1 MANEESLAR
10 LRSELEKLT
19 EQDFQYL
26 QSTYRDN
33 LWWFPSLP
41 TPAGTSTVDA
51 VIEALRRVETSLE
64 LLTLTLTN
72 VVRHLLNGRSDDQL
86 DNPMAPI
93 CEEAPQ
99 PSSSKHGMS
108 PNEYT
113 AMEEIPVD
121 YTPREASA
129 PGFSNNSLPGIGY
142 ADMEGTTPYSSPS
155 EASQPGCSKGSKPG
169 FKFQNFSGDLPE
181 DEETYDIGSDP
192 GSPNEKPTEIVA
204 LECEESDSALRSPQE
219 IFDFALR
226 EIRELSQCISD
237 LNNRNV
243 TERTHQKKC
252 RQMRIEIEE
261 LITDTTD
268 DQSERTRMRMALR
281 EAFAYNCPL
290 FEWDQDIG
298 GNHSVDRTVPKNS
311 GKKSAAA
318 KRRSG
323 NTNADD
329 DKFQNVGK
337 NPSMK
342 KTARK
347 NSQKRKIAASE
358 LGSADNSPEYRML
371 QDLWS
376 TLDESSQSD
385 MEIMKKHLENTY
397 EERLKYYCG
406 SLPMFFFQEELL
418 CKEAELRFGS
428 EISILEEKLV
438 DAVRVFS
445 EDDELFPRTS
455 SGNQQ
460 RQATFID
467 VCRFL
472 EEGDDP
478 PLITEAPV
486 DTEKAIG
493 IDDSPNMVAW
503 HPNFKIYISSPKGVI
518 SLTDNR
524 LERVLVYCL
533 AVYYIMDLGYPR
545 AYQRVLYV
553 LQTLLFPSDRL
564 PDIPVTANM
573 RYFLDLLERE
583 LRSKREPQSH

>member
-1 MANEESLAR
+1 MHEVYLVTWCDKPLLAICAPG
-10 LRSELEKLT
+10 S
-19 EQDFQYL
+19 
-26 QSTYRDN
+26 
-33 LWWFPSLP
+33 
-41 TPAGTSTVDA
+41 
-51 VIEALRRVETSLE
+51 LRRRLNAALDAALPDVPVRMLPVCREHLGMALLEGLE
-64 LLTLTLTN
+64 L
-72 VVRHLLNGRSDDQL
+72 
-86 DNPMAPI
+86 I
-93 CEEAPQ
+93 
-99 PSSSKHGMS
+99 
-108 PNEYT
+108 
-113 AMEEIPVD
+113 
-121 YTPREASA
+121 
-129 PGFSNNSLPGIGY
+129 
-142 ADMEGTTPYSSPS
+142 
-155 EASQPGCSKGSKPG
+155 
-169 FKFQNFSGDLPE
+169 GDLPKQ
-181 DEETYDIGSDP
+181 S
-192 GSPNEKPTEIVA
+192 SPNEKPTEIVA

-329 DKFQNVGK
+329 DKF
-337 NPSMK
+337 
-342 KTARK
+342 
-347 NSQKRKIAASE
+347 
-358 LGSADNSPEYRML
+358 

-545 AYQRVLYV
+545 AYQRVL
-553 LQTLLFPSDRL
+553 
-564 PDIPVTANM
+564 
-573 RYFLDLLERE
+573 
-583 LRSKREPQSH
+583 